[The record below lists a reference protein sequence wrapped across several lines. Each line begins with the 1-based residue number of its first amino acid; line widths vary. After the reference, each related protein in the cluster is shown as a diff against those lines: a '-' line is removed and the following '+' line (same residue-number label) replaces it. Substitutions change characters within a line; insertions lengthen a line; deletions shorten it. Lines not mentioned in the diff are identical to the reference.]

1 MKIRQSQTSA
11 TYLLPD
17 PGELNRRIK

>member
-17 PGELNRRIK
+17 PGELNR

>member
-17 PGELNRRIK
+17 PGELNRR

>member
-17 PGELNRRIK
+17 PGELNRRI